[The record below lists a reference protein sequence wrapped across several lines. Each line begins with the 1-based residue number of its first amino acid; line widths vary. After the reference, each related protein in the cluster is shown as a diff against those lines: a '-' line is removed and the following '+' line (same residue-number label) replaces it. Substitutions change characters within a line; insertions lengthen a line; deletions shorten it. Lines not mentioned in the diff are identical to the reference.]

1 MTTSEIKTWI
11 EVDYLLHRQW
21 MSAMMPLDDYIIE
34 YKSSLEKYIDR
45 EKQKIACNVHG
56 SQVLCF
62 H

>member
-11 EVDYLLHRQW
+11 EIDYLLYRQW

-45 EKQKIACNVHG
+45 EKQKIACGVSWNH
-56 SQVLCF
+56 VLCL